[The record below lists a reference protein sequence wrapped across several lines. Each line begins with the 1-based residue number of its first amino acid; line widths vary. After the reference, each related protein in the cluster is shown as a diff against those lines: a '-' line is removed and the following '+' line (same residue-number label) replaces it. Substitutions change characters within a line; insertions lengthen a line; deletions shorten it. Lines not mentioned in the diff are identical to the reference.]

1 MVIRKFT
8 AHMIHRI
15 QRACV
20 RFVLTLLS
28 ASEEKV
34 CGKRSLLRISEFCGA
49 TVSPIT
55 LHTAKTLDTP
65 IFLLISR
72 QKVGSLIKIS
82 GRVIIHTSLGV
93 GRQNVSDWGCVHAN
107 ANAVAEKGH
116 VHHFECLK
124 LLYYCVCTIYS
135 YTLNSIRES
144 YAFSAPLPLEDTI
157 KRTRFGMDHDRC
169 KFVCARRPTNI

>member
-93 GRQNVSDWGCVHAN
+93 GRQNVSD
-107 ANAVAEKGH
+107 
-116 VHHFECLK
+116 
-124 LLYYCVCTIYS
+124 
-135 YTLNSIRES
+135 
-144 YAFSAPLPLEDTI
+144 
-157 KRTRFGMDHDRC
+157 
-169 KFVCARRPTNI
+169 

>member
-1 MVIRKFT
+1 MSGWLAVRLVADNNNSTPNGNTKIYCT
-8 AHMIHRI
+8 HDTPDPACV
-15 QRACV
+15 CV

-93 GRQNVSDWGCVHAN
+93 GRQNVSD
-107 ANAVAEKGH
+107 
-116 VHHFECLK
+116 
-124 LLYYCVCTIYS
+124 
-135 YTLNSIRES
+135 
-144 YAFSAPLPLEDTI
+144 
-157 KRTRFGMDHDRC
+157 
-169 KFVCARRPTNI
+169 